1 MADDRGAPIAYAV
14 LAQGTAVLASD
25 GTEVGTV
32 ARVLADDAT
41 GIFDGI
47 VIDTP
52 DGERFIDAPEVGALY
67 ERAAVL
73 TIDAGQARR
82 LPEPTANP
90 AVLEAT
96 PDDIAGDTRG
106 DEARGAAR
114 RVWNRLSG
122 KS

>member
-14 LAQGTAVLASD
+14 LAEGTAVLASD

-52 DGERFIDAPEVGALY
+52 DGERFVDAPEVGALY

-73 TIDAGQARR
+73 TIGADEARG
-82 LPEPTANP
+82 LPAPTANP
-90 AVLEAT
+90 AVLEPT
-96 PDDIAGDTRG
+96 PDDTGDTRG

-122 KS
+122 NS